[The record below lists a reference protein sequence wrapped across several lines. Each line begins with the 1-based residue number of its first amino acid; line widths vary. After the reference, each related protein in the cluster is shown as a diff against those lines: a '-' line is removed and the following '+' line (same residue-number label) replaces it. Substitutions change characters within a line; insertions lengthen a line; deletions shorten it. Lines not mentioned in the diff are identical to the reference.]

1 MRPESDGWTISA
13 VPIFTKIIRIMKT
26 NSSLRWNPVR
36 VYHEEGNVYKIC
48 ANVSLDDDC
57 NNMHA
62 DFSITADVYEKRK
75 NGHWAWVSGGCQHDL
90 ISRLFPELKRFI
102 PLHLCS
108 HDGAPMHPVENGTY
122 FILNSPE
129 TTANGYLRLSDGE
142 LSKLNAAAED
152 RVYFKYMLFHLGIV
166 ARWKQEADNFI
177 AFLEEKT
184 GVKWENPYTPDQER
198 FRLTISEE
206 EKRDIEQKIRQGYY
220 TPEAIAKRRED
231 EKRSLAEKKRNEIL
245 ERYSDKELKA
255 RNERDI
261 MLCILDSGMTTDNVI
276 YYPSLNKVVFNWK
289 DYDAK
294 ITQEQ
299 FVDFVNSVDY
309 SKLPDGVEFS
319 IK

>member
-1 MRPESDGWTISA
+1 
-13 VPIFTKIIRIMKT
+13 MKS
-26 NSSLRWNPVR
+26 NVLRWNPKR
-36 VYHEEGNVYKIC
+36 IYHENGTAYKIC

-62 DFSITADVYEKRK
+62 DFSITADVYEKAK
-75 NGHWAWVSGGCQHDL
+75 NGRWIWVAGGCQHDL
-90 ISRLFPELKRFI
+90 ISKHFPELKRFI
-102 PLHLCS
+102 PLHLYS
-108 HDGAPMHPVENGTY
+108 HDGSPMYPVENGAY
-122 FILNSPE
+122 HVFNSPE
-129 TTANGYLRLSDGE
+129 IVANGYLRLSDGE
-142 LSKLNAAAED
+142 LQKLNTDPKD

-166 ARWKQEADNFI
+166 TRWKQEADNFN

-184 GVKWENPYTPDQER
+184 GMKWENPYTPEQER

-206 EKRDIEQKIRQGYY
+206 EKRDIEQKIRLGYY
-220 TPEAIAKRRED
+220 MPEAIAKRRED
-231 EKRSLAEKKRNEIL
+231 EKRSLTEKKRNKIL
-245 ERYSDKELKA
+245 ERYSDIELKA

-261 MLCILDSGMTTDNVI
+261 MLYILDSGMPTDNVI

-299 FVDFVNSVDY
+299 FVDFANSIDY
-309 SKLPDGVEFS
+309 SKLPDGIEFS

>member
-1 MRPESDGWTISA
+1 
-13 VPIFTKIIRIMKT
+13 MKT

-62 DFSITADVYEKRK
+62 NFSITADVYEERK
-75 NGHWAWVSGGCQHDL
+75 NGSWVWVSGGCQHDL

-108 HDGAPMHPVENGTY
+108 HDGAPMYPVENGTY
-122 FILNSPE
+122 FIRNSPE
-129 TTANGYLRLSDGE
+129 TKANDYLRLSDGE

-152 RVYFKYMLFHLGIV
+152 HVYFKYMLFHLGIV
-166 ARWKQEADNFI
+166 ARWKQEADEFI
-177 AFLEEKT
+177 SFLEDKT
-184 GVKWENPYTPDQER
+184 GVKWENPYTPEQER
-198 FRLTISEE
+198 FRLTLSEDE
-206 EKRDIEQKIRQGYY
+206 ERDIELKIRQGYY
-220 TPEAIAKRRED
+220 TPEAISKRRD
-231 EKRSLAEKKRNEIL
+231 EEKKRLAEKKRMEII
-245 ERYSDKELKA
+245 ERYSKAETVA
-255 RNERDI
+255 RNKRDV
-261 MLCILDSGMTTDNVI
+261 MLYILDSGMPIDNVI
-276 YYPSLNKVVFNWK
+276 YYPHSNEVKFNWK

-299 FVDFVNSVDY
+299 FVDFVNNIDY
-309 SKLPDGVEFS
+309 SKLPDGIKFS